1 MIINEF
7 DLDLKLYKYLDYLQN
22 LSEDQGDREYKI
34 K

>member
-22 LSEDQGDREYKI
+22 LGEDQGDRE
-34 K
+34 